1 MSDVRVR
8 IAPSPTGDPH
18 VGTAYVALFNYAFAR
33 SMGGQ
38 FVLRIEDTDQTRST
52 PESEAA
58 ILRSLAWL
66 GLDWDEGPDKGGPFG
81 PYRQSE
87 RSDIYRE
94 HAERLIAS
102 GGAYRCFC
110 TAERLTEV
118 RARQRAAKQNMRYD
132 GHCKALSA
140 EEVQARVDAGEP
152 YVVRLD
158 MPQDGVTV
166 IPDLL
171 RGEIPYNNDQMDD
184 QVLMKSDGFPTYHLA
199 NVVDDHLMGIS
210 HVIRAE
216 EWIPSTPK
224 HLRLYELF
232 GWAPPVF
239 VHLPLLR
246 NQDRSKI
253 SKRKNP
259 TSLDYYERAGFL
271 PEAMLNFLGL
281 MGYSMPD
288 AREQFSLA
296 EMVESFDWDRVSVGG
311 PVFDVKK
318 LEWLNGL
325 TIRALTPGEL
335 LDRVLAG
342 VFDRDYM
349 ARFIEYIQPRIERL
363 DQFVD
368 TAQFFFNGTL
378 DYAPE
383 ALLDKKVAK
392 HHDAKEVRDALS
404 ALVEQLDAL
413 RAWDLEAVEG
423 ALRAHAEEL
432 GWKAGHLFM
441 PARIAVTGRKASPPL
456 FETMVA
462 LGKPICQARLREAVE
477 RMTPLAKEAVQARQ
491 KARQSEG

>member
-33 SMGGQ
+33 VKGGK

-110 TAERLTEV
+110 TTERLNEV
-118 RARQRAAKQNMRYD
+118 RAAQRAAKQNMRYD
-132 GHCKALSA
+132 GHCKGLSA
-140 EEVQARVDAGEP
+140 DEVQARVDAGEP
-152 YVVRLD
+152 HVVRLD
-158 MPQDGVTV
+158 MPQEGVTV
-166 IPDLL
+166 IPDRL

-232 GWAPPVF
+232 GWEPPVF

-288 AREQFSLA
+288 AREQFSLS
-296 EMVESFDWDRVSVGG
+296 EMVESFDWDRVSLGG

-325 TIRALTPGEL
+325 TIRALTPTEL
-335 LDRVLAG
+335 LDRVIAR

-368 TAQFFFNGTL
+368 TAQFFFNGSL

-383 ALLDKKVAK
+383 ALLDKKVVK
-392 HHDAKEVRDALS
+392 HHDAKEVRDALLS
-404 ALVEQLDAL
+404 LVEKLDAL
-413 RAWDLEAVEG
+413 RAWDLETVEG
-423 ALRAHAEEL
+423 ALRVHAEGL

-477 RMTPLAKEAVQARQ
+477 RMAPLAKEAVQARQ
-491 KARQSEG
+491 KARQSQG